1 MGWGS
6 FESRTLPIDR
16 LGVHLNSDVLQFGE
30 FELDVHNH
38 RLRRSG
44 SEMKLER
51 IPMELLIMLASRPG
65 ELVRR
70 EEIVQELWGNEIN
83 VDTENAINT
92 AVRKI
97 RQVLGDDSSS
107 PRFVQTIS
115 KRGYR
120 FLAEPTRAAVPP
132 QSPASTSQTVRPK
145 TIRWTLLA
153 GIAALLGAGLVVW
166 NVRHSGTVLRVSNY
180 VALTHDGLP
189 KQGPLL
195 SDGVR
200 IYFVSGSLNHRSI
213 SQISV
218 NGGEASTL
226 VSALQSPRLMDI
238 SSNGSELLAASFG
251 PDPGASVG
259 GRAGRN
265 ESALWSISL
274 PSGNVRRIGDLLADA
289 AAFAPDG
296 QKIAVGLNNALYVIN
311 DDGTD
316 QRKIAQLPGTA
327 SSIRWSPDGKRLR
340 LTIMNP
346 KTLRSSLWEL
356 LKDGASLHEVLSG
369 WNPVPD
375 ECCGWWSPDG
385 RFYVFQSTRDG
396 RTDIWAL
403 PARSGLFDRKP
414 PEPLQLT
421 AGPINSLAPQMSSDG
436 RKLYMIGRQLRGEL
450 NRYDARLKQ
459 FVPYLNG
466 VSAEF
471 LDFSRDG
478 KWMAYVGFPDHLL
491 WRCDIQGDHC
501 LQLTGPGMQ
510 PTAPRWSPDSTRIAF
525 FDAAPGK
532 PFKLFIMPANGGSPR
547 AVVDEPW
554 NEIDPNWSPDG
565 QMLVFSHFPVFDRQ
579 EDLGIYSFDLVTNRV
594 GKLPGSDGLW
604 MPRWSPDGNFIL
616 GRSADSLSLMLF
628 DVPRQTWH
636 ELARGE
642 SFGYANWS
650 SDSRFVYVLK
660 RGNEP
665 AIERIRVSDGRI
677 EAVAGLTG
685 VRQTGFRN
693 AVWTGLTP
701 DNDPLILRD
710 VGTEE
715 LYSLDAIVP

>member
-1 MGWGS
+1 M
-6 FESRTLPIDR
+6 D
-16 LGVHLNSDVLQFGE
+16 
-30 FELDVHNH
+30 
-38 RLRRSG
+38 
-44 SEMKLER
+44 
-51 IPMELLIMLASRPG
+51 LLILLATRPG

-70 EEIVQELWGNEIN
+70 EEIVQELWGDEIN
-83 VDTENAINT
+83 VDTESAINT

-97 RQVLGDDSSS
+97 RQVLGDDSQS

-120 FLAEPTRAAVPP
+120 FLAEPARLAALP
-132 QSPASTSQTVRPK
+132 QAPVSTAK
-145 TIRWTLLA
+145 TDRSKAGRWTLLT
-153 GIAALLGAGLVVW
+153 GIAALLVAGLAVW
-166 NVRHSGTVLRVSNY
+166 SVRHSRKVLQVSHY
-180 VALTHDGLP
+180 VAITHDGLP

-200 IYFVSGSLNHRSI
+200 IYFVSGSMNHRSI
-213 SQISV
+213 FEVSV

-238 SSNGSELLAASFG
+238 SSSGSELLAASFG
-251 PDPGASVG
+251 PDPGVSMG
-259 GRAGRN
+259 MKTGLN

-274 PSGNVRRIGDLLADA
+274 PSGNVRRIGDLFADA
-289 AAFAPDG
+289 AAFAPDDRM
-296 QKIAVGLNNALYVIN
+296 IAVGWNNALYVANI
-311 DDGTD
+311 DGTN

-340 LTIMNP
+340 LTIMDP
-346 KTLRSSLWEL
+346 KTLRSSLWES
-356 LKDGASLHEVLSG
+356 LKEGTSLHEILSS
-369 WNPVPD
+369 WNPIPA
-375 ECCGWWSPDG
+375 ECCGRWSPDG
-385 RFYVFQSTRDG
+385 RWYVFQSTRDG
-396 RTDIWAL
+396 KTDIWAL
-403 PARSGLFDRKP
+403 PEPWGLIDPKP
-414 PEPLQLT
+414 REPIPLT
-421 AGPINSLAPQMSSDG
+421 AGPINSLAPEMSPDG
-436 RKLYMIGRQLRGEL
+436 HKLYMIGQQLRGEL
-450 NRYDARLKQ
+450 NRYDPRMKQ

-471 LDFSRDG
+471 VDFSRDG
-478 KWMAYVGFPDHLL
+478 KWIAYVSFPDHLL
-491 WRCDIQGDHC
+491 WRCNAQGDDC
-501 LQLTGPGMQ
+501 LQLTGPEMQ

-525 FDAAPGK
+525 FDASSGK
-532 PFKLFIMPANGGSPR
+532 PFKLFLVPANGGSPL

-565 QMLVFSHFPVFDRQ
+565 HSLVFSHFPVFDRQ
-579 EDLGIYSFDLVTNRV
+579 ADLGMYSFDLAAHRLA
-594 GKLPGSDGLW
+594 KLPGSDGLW
-604 MPRWSPDGNFIL
+604 MPRWAPDGSFIL
-616 GRSADSLSLMLF
+616 GRSADSLSLFLF
-628 DVPRQTWH
+628 DVQKRTWH

-665 AIERIRVSDGRI
+665 AIERIRVSDGKTEI
-677 EAVAGLTG
+677 VASLTG

-715 LYSLDAIVP
+715 LYSLNAMVR

>member
-1 MGWGS
+1 MGV
-6 FESRTLPIDR
+6 R
-16 LGVHLNSDVLQFGE
+16 LNSSVLQIGE
-30 FELDVHNH
+30 FELDVRNH

-44 SEMKLER
+44 SELKLER
-51 IPMELLIMLASRPG
+51 IPMQLLILLASRPG

-70 EEIVQELWGNEIN
+70 EEIILELWGDEIN

-120 FLAEPTRAAVPP
+120 FLAEPARPAVPL
-132 QSPASTSQTVRPK
+132 QAPASTSK
-145 TIRWTLLA
+145 TIRSKTIQWTLLA
-153 GIAALLGAGLVVW
+153 GVAALLVVSLVVW
-166 NVRHSGTVLRVSNY
+166 SIRHSRLVLRVSNY
-180 VALTHDGLP
+180 VAITHDGLP

-200 IYFVSGSLNHRSI
+200 IYFVSGSMNHRSI
-213 SQISV
+213 SEVSV

-238 SSNGSELLAASFG
+238 SSSGSELLAASFG
-251 PDPGASVG
+251 PDPGVSMGEKA
-259 GRAGRN
+259 RLN

-274 PSGNVRRIGDLLADA
+274 PSGNVMRIGDLFADA

-296 QKIAVGLNNALYVIN
+296 QKIAIAWNNALYVAN
-311 DDGTD
+311 GDGTG
-316 QRKIAQLPGTA
+316 QRRIAQLPGAA
-327 SSIRWSPDGKRLR
+327 SSIRWSPDGERLR
-340 LTIMNP
+340 LTIMDP
-346 KTLRSSLWEL
+346 KTLRSSLWES
-356 LKDGASLHEVLSG
+356 LKDGTSLHEILSG
-369 WNPVPD
+369 WNPIPA
-375 ECCGWWSPDG
+375 ECCGRWSPDG
-385 RFYVFQSTRDG
+385 RWYVFQSTRDG

-403 PARSGLFDRKP
+403 PEPSGMIDRRP
-414 PEPLQLT
+414 LEPIQLT
-421 AGPINSLAPQMSSDG
+421 AGPISSLAPDMSPDG
-436 RKLYMIGRQLRGEL
+436 RKLYLIGQQLRGEL
-450 NRYDARLKQ
+450 NKYDARLKQ

-466 VSAEF
+466 ASVEF

-478 KWMAYVGFPDHLL
+478 KWIAYVSFPDHLL
-491 WRCDIQGDHC
+491 WRCNVRDDQC
-501 LQLTGPGMQ
+501 LQLTGPAMQ

-525 FDAAPGK
+525 FDASSGK
-532 PFKLFIMPANGGSPR
+532 PFKLFFVPANGGSPL

-565 QMLVFSHFPVFDRQ
+565 QTLVFSHFPVFDRQ
-579 EDLGIYSFDLVTNRV
+579 ADLGIYSFDLATHRLT
-594 GKLPGSDGLW
+594 KLPGSDGFW
-604 MPRWSPDGNFIL
+604 MPRWAPDGSFIL
-616 GRSADSLSLMLF
+616 GRSADSLSLFLF
-628 DVPRQTWH
+628 DVQRQTWR
-636 ELARGE
+636 ELAHGE

-650 SDSRFVYVLK
+650 SNSRFVYVLK
-660 RGNEP
+660 RGNDP
-665 AIERIRVSDGRI
+665 AIERIRVADGRT
-677 EAVAGLTG
+677 EAVASLTG

-701 DNDPLILRD
+701 EDDPLILRD

-715 LYSLDAIVP
+715 LYSLNASIH

>member
-1 MGWGS
+1 M
-6 FESRTLPIDR
+6 L
-16 LGVHLNSDVLQFGE
+16 
-30 FELDVHNH
+30 
-38 RLRRSG
+38 RSG
-44 SEMKLER
+44 SELKLER
-51 IPMELLIMLASRPG
+51 IPMELLILLVTRPG

-70 EEIVQELWGNEIN
+70 EEIIQELWGDEIN
-83 VDTENAINT
+83 VDTESSINT

-97 RQVLGDDSSS
+97 RHVLGDDSSS

-120 FLAEPTRAAVPP
+120 FLVEPTRPAVPP
-132 QSPASTSQTVRPK
+132 QGPASTPK
-145 TIRWTLLA
+145 TIRGTLLA
-153 GIAALLGAGLVVW
+153 SIAALLGICLVVSSI
-166 NVRHSGTVLRVSNY
+166 RLSPKILRVSNY
-180 VALTHDGLP
+180 TAITHDGLP

-200 IYFVSGSLNHRSI
+200 IYFVSGSMNHRSI

-226 VSALQSPRLMDI
+226 VNALQSPRLMDI
-238 SSNGSELLAASFG
+238 SPNGSELLAASFG
-251 PDPGASVG
+251 PDPGASMG
-259 GRAGRN
+259 EKAGLN

-274 PSGNVRRIGDLLADA
+274 PPGNVRRIGDLFADA
-289 AAFAPDG
+289 GAFAPDG
-296 QKIAVGLNNALYVIN
+296 RTIAVGWNHALYVVN
-311 DDGTD
+311 SDGTNP
-316 QRKIAQLPGTA
+316 KEIAQLSGTA

-340 LTIMNP
+340 LTIMDP
-346 KTLRSSLWEL
+346 KTLGSSLWEL
-356 LKDGASLHEVLSG
+356 LKDGISLHEILRG
-369 WNPVPD
+369 WNPVPA
-375 ECCGWWSPDG
+375 ECCGRWSPDG
-385 RFYVFQSTRDG
+385 SWYVFQSTRDG

-403 PARSGLFDRKP
+403 PEPSGLIDRKP
-414 PEPLQLT
+414 REPIQLT
-421 AGPINSLAPQMSSDG
+421 AGPINSLAPEMSLDG
-436 RKLYMIGRQLRGEL
+436 RKLYMIGQQLRGEL

-471 LDFSRDG
+471 VDFSRDG
-478 KWMAYVGFPDHLL
+478 KWIAYVSFPDHLL
-491 WRCDIQGDHC
+491 WRCNVQGDHC
-501 LQLTGPGMQ
+501 LQLTGPAMQ

-525 FDAAPGK
+525 FDASPGK
-532 PFKLFIMPANGGSPR
+532 PFKLFLVPANGGSPL

-565 QMLVFSHFPVFDRQ
+565 HTLVFSHFPVFDRQ
-579 EDLGIYSFDLVTNRV
+579 ADLGMYSFDLSTHRLA
-594 GKLPGSDGLW
+594 KLPGSDGLW
-604 MPRWSPDGNFIL
+604 MPRWAPDGSFIL
-616 GRSADSLSLMLF
+616 GRSADSLSLFLF
-628 DVPRQTWH
+628 DVHRQTWH

-665 AIERIRVSDGRI
+665 AIERIRVSDGKTEI
-677 EAVAGLTG
+677 VASLTG

-701 DNDPLILRD
+701 EDDPLILRD
-710 VGTEE
+710 AGTEE
-715 LYSLDAIVP
+715 LYSLNTTVP

>member
-1 MGWGS
+1 
-6 FESRTLPIDR
+6 
-16 LGVHLNSDVLQFGE
+16 
-30 FELDVHNH
+30 
-38 RLRRSG
+38 
-44 SEMKLER
+44 
-51 IPMELLIMLASRPG
+51 MELLILLASRPG

-70 EEIVQELWGNEIN
+70 EEIIQQLWGDEIN

-120 FLAEPTRAAVPP
+120 FLCEPTRPSDPP
-132 QSPASTSQTVRPK
+132 HEPVTTSRTFSSRK
-145 TIRWTLLA
+145 IRWTLPP
-153 GIAALLGAGLVVW
+153 GIATLLVIGLFVW
-166 NVRHSGTVLRVSNY
+166 SIRHSSKALRASNY
-180 VALTHDGLP
+180 MAISHDGLP

-200 IYFVSGSLNHRSI
+200 IYFVSGNLNHRSI

-218 NGGEASTL
+218 NGGEASTF

-251 PDPGASVG
+251 PDPGASMG
-259 GRAGRN
+259 EKAGLN

-274 PSGNVRRIGDLLADA
+274 PSGNVRRIGDLFADA

-296 QKIAVGLNNALYVIN
+296 LKIAIGWNNALYEVN
-311 DDGTD
+311 SDGSG
-316 QRKIAQLPGTA
+316 QRKIAQLSGTP

-340 LTIMNP
+340 LTIMDP
-346 KTLRSSLWEL
+346 KTLRSSLWES
-356 LKDGASLHEVLSG
+356 LKDGSSLHEILGG
-369 WNPVPD
+369 WNPAPA
-375 ECCGWWSPDG
+375 ECCGRWSPDG
-385 RFYVFQSTRDG
+385 RWYVFQSTRDG
-396 RTDIWAL
+396 KTDIWAL
-403 PARSGLFDRKP
+403 PEPSGLIDRKP
-414 PEPLQLT
+414 REPIQLT
-421 AGPINSLAPQMSSDG
+421 AGPINSLAPEMSADG
-436 RKLYMIGRQLRGEL
+436 RKLYMVGQQLRGEL
-450 NRYDARLKQ
+450 DRYDARLKQ

-478 KWMAYVGFPDHLL
+478 KWIAYVSFPDHLL
-491 WRCDIQGDHC
+491 WRCNAQGDHC
-501 LQLTGPGMQ
+501 LQLTGSAMQ

-525 FDAAPGK
+525 FDASPGK
-532 PFKLFIMPANGGSPR
+532 PFKLFIAPANGGSPM

-565 QMLVFSHFPVFDRQ
+565 HALVFSHFPVFDRQ
-579 EDLGIYSFDLVTNRV
+579 ADLGIYSFDLLTHRLA
-594 GKLPGSDGLW
+594 KLPGSDGLW
-604 MPRWSPDGNFIL
+604 MPRWAPDGSFIL
-616 GRSADSLSLMLF
+616 GRSADSLSLLLF
-628 DVPRQTWH
+628 DVLKQTWH
-636 ELARGE
+636 ELTHGE

-665 AIERIRVSDGRI
+665 AIERIRISDGKTEI
-677 EAVAGLTG
+677 VASLAGA
-685 VRQTGFRN
+685 RQTGFRN

-715 LYSLDAIVP
+715 LYSLDAVVQ

>member
-1 MGWGS
+1 M
-6 FESRTLPIDR
+6 
-16 LGVHLNSDVLQFGE
+16 GVHLNSSVLQFGE
-30 FELDVHNH
+30 FELDVRNH

-44 SEMKLER
+44 SELKLER
-51 IPMELLIMLASRPG
+51 IPMELLILLASRPG

-70 EEIVQELWGNEIN
+70 DEIIQELWGDEIN

-120 FLAEPTRAAVPP
+120 FLAASTPPAEPPLT
-132 QSPASTSQTVRPK
+132 PASTSK
-145 TIRWTLLA
+145 TIRWTLLT
-153 GIAALLGAGLVVW
+153 GMAALICIGLVVW
-166 NVRHSGTVLRVSNY
+166 SIGHSRKVLRVSNY
-180 VALTHDGLP
+180 EAITHDGLP

-200 IYFVSGSLNHRSI
+200 IYFVSGSVNHRSI

-251 PDPGASVG
+251 PDPGVSMG
-259 GRAGRN
+259 EKTGLN
-265 ESALWSISL
+265 YSALWRISL
-274 PSGNVRRIGDLLADA
+274 PSGNVRRIGDLFADA

-296 QKIAVGLNNALYVIN
+296 QTIAIGWNRAVYLVNS
-311 DDGTD
+311 DGSD
-316 QRKIAQLPGTA
+316 QRKIAQLSGTA

-340 LTIMNP
+340 LTIMDP
-346 KTLRSSLWEL
+346 KTLRSSIWEL
-356 LKDGASLHEVLSG
+356 LKDGTSLHEILGG
-369 WNPVPD
+369 WNPVPA
-375 ECCGWWSPDG
+375 ECCGQWSPDG
-385 RFYVFQSTRDG
+385 SWYVFQSTRDG
-396 RTDIWAL
+396 RTDIWGL
-403 PARSGLFDRKP
+403 PEPSGRIDRKP
-414 PEPLQLT
+414 QEPIPLT
-421 AGPINSLAPQMSSDG
+421 AGPINSLAPEMSPNG
-436 RKLYMIGRQLRGEL
+436 RKLYMIGQQLRGEL

-478 KWMAYVGFPDHLL
+478 KWIAYVSFPDHLL
-491 WRCDIQGDHC
+491 WRCNVQGDHC
-501 LQLTGPGMQ
+501 LQLTGPAMQ
-510 PTAPRWSPDSTRIAF
+510 PTTPRWSPDSTRIAF
-525 FDAAPGK
+525 FDASPGK
-532 PFKLFIMPANGGSPR
+532 PFKLFLVSANGGSPV

-554 NEIDPNWSPDG
+554 NEIDPCWSPDG
-565 QMLVFSHFPVFDRQ
+565 HTLVFSHFPVFDRQ
-579 EDLGIYSFDLVTNRV
+579 ADLGMYSFDLVTHRLS
-594 GKLPGSDGLW
+594 KLAGSDGLW
-604 MPRWSPDGNFIL
+604 MPRWAPDGSFIL
-616 GRSADSLSLMLF
+616 GRSADSLSLLLF
-628 DVPRQTWH
+628 DVHRQTWH

-650 SDSRFVYVLK
+650 SDSKFVYVLK
-660 RGNEP
+660 RGNDP
-665 AIERIRVSDGRI
+665 AIERIRVSDGRT
-677 EAVAGLTG
+677 EAVASLTG

-701 DNDPLILRD
+701 DDAPLILSD

-715 LYSLDAIVP
+715 LYSLNATVH

>member
-1 MGWGS
+1 MGV
-6 FESRTLPIDR
+6 R
-16 LGVHLNSDVLQFGE
+16 LNSSVLKFGE
-30 FELDVHNH
+30 FELDVRNH
-38 RLRRSG
+38 RLLRSG
-44 SEMKLER
+44 SELKLER
-51 IPMELLIMLASRPG
+51 IPMELLILMASRPG

-70 EEIVQELWGNEIN
+70 EEIIQELWGDEIN

-107 PRFVQTIS
+107 PRFIQTIS

-120 FLAEPTRAAVPP
+120 FLAETAQQLMPP
-132 QSPASTSQTVRPK
+132 QAPASTSQTVLPK

-153 GIAALLGAGLVVW
+153 GIAALLAVGLIVW
-166 NVRHSGTVLRVSNY
+166 GIRHSRKALRASNY
-180 VALTHDGLP
+180 MAITHDGLP

-200 IYFVSGSLNHRSI
+200 IYFVSGNLNHRSI

-218 NGGEASTL
+218 NGGLASTL

-238 SSNGSELLAASFG
+238 SSNGSELLATSFG

-259 GRAGRN
+259 GKAGSSD
-265 ESALWSISL
+265 SALWNISL

-296 QKIAVGLNNALYVIN
+296 QRIAVGWNNALYVVN
-311 DDGTD
+311 SDGTG
-316 QRKIAQLPGTA
+316 QRKIAQLSGTA

-340 LTIMNP
+340 MTVMDTR
-346 KTLRSSLWEL
+346 TLRSSLWEAAR
-356 LKDGASLHEVLSG
+356 DGTSLRKLFDG
-369 WNPVPD
+369 WNSVPD
-375 ECCGWWSPDG
+375 ECCGRWSPDG
-385 RFYVFQSTRDG
+385 RWYVFQATRDG
-396 RTDIWAL
+396 RMDIWAVSE
-403 PARSGLFDRKP
+403 PSGLIDRKP
-414 PEPLQLT
+414 REPIQLT
-421 AGPINSLAPQMSSDG
+421 AGPINSLAPEMSPDG
-436 RKLYMIGRQLRGEL
+436 RKLYIIGQQLRGEL

-471 LDFSRDG
+471 VDFSRDG
-478 KWMAYVGFPDHLL
+478 KWMAYVSFPDHLL
-491 WRCDIQGDHC
+491 WRCNVQGDHC
-501 LQLTGPGMQ
+501 LQLTGPAMQ

-525 FDAAPGK
+525 FDASPGK
-532 PFKLFIMPANGGSPR
+532 PFKLFIVPANGGSPL

-565 QMLVFSHFPVFDRQ
+565 HTLVFSHFPVFDRQ
-579 EDLGIYSFDLVTNRV
+579 AELGIYSFDFATHRLV
-594 GKLPGSDGLW
+594 KLPGSDGFW
-604 MPRWSPDGNFIL
+604 MPRWAPDGRSIL
-616 GRSADSLSLMLF
+616 GRSADSLSLLLF
-628 DVPRQTWH
+628 DVQRQTWH
-636 ELARGE
+636 ELVHGE

-665 AIERIRVSDGRI
+665 AIERIRVADGNT
-677 EAVAGLTG
+677 EAVASLTA

-701 DNDPLILRD
+701 DDDPLILRD

-715 LYSLDAIVP
+715 LYSLNTTIH

>member
-1 MGWGS
+1 M
-6 FESRTLPIDR
+6 
-16 LGVHLNSDVLQFGE
+16 GVHLNSSVLQFGE
-30 FELDVHNH
+30 FELDVRNH

-44 SEMKLER
+44 SELKLER
-51 IPMELLIMLASRPG
+51 IPMELLILLASRPG

-70 EEIVQELWGNEIN
+70 DEIIQELWGDEIN

-120 FLAEPTRAAVPP
+120 FLAASTRRAVPS
-132 QSPASTSQTVRPK
+132 QAPASTSK

-153 GIAALLGAGLVVW
+153 GIAAVLLVGLVVW
-166 NVRHSGTVLRVSNY
+166 SIRHSRKVLQVSNY
-180 VALTHDGLP
+180 MAITHDGLP

-200 IYFVSGSLNHRSI
+200 IYFVSGSMNHRSI

-238 SSNGSELLAASFG
+238 SSNGSELLAASLG
-251 PDPGASVG
+251 PDPGASMG
-259 GRAGRN
+259 EKAGLN

-274 PSGNVRRIGDLLADA
+274 PSGNVRRIGDLFADA

-296 QKIAVGLNNALYVIN
+296 QKIAIGWNNALYMVSS
-311 DDGTD
+311 DGTD
-316 QRKIAQLPGTA
+316 QRKIAQLSGTA

-340 LTIMNP
+340 MTVMDTR
-346 KTLRSSLWEL
+346 TLRLSLWEVARDGTSVHKL
-356 LKDGASLHEVLSG
+356 LNG
-369 WNPVPD
+369 WNPVPA
-375 ECCGWWSPDG
+375 ECCGRWSPDG
-385 RFYVFQSTRDG
+385 RWYVFQSTRDG

-403 PARSGLFDRKP
+403 PEPSGLIDRKP
-414 PEPLQLT
+414 REPIQLT
-421 AGPINSLAPQMSSDG
+421 AGPINSLAPEMSPDG
-436 RKLYMIGRQLRGEL
+436 SKLYMIGQQLRGEL

-478 KWMAYVGFPDHLL
+478 KWIAYVSFPDHLL
-491 WRCDIQGDHC
+491 WRCNVQGDHC
-501 LQLTGPGMQ
+501 LQLTGPAMQ

-525 FDAAPGK
+525 FDASPGK
-532 PFKLFIMPANGGSPR
+532 PFKLFLVPANGGSPL

-554 NEIDPNWSPDG
+554 NEIDPNWSPDR
-565 QMLVFSHFPVFDRQ
+565 QTLVFSHFPVFDRQ
-579 EDLGIYSFDLVTNRV
+579 ADLGLYSFDLITHRLA
-594 GKLPGSDGLW
+594 KLPGSEGLW
-604 MPRWSPDGNFIL
+604 MPRWSPDGSFIL
-616 GRSADSLSLMLF
+616 SRSADSLSLLLF
-628 DVPRQTWH
+628 DVHRQTWH
-636 ELARGE
+636 EFARGE

-665 AIERIRVSDGRI
+665 AIERIRVSDGRT
-677 EAVAGLTG
+677 EAVASLTG

-693 AVWTGLTP
+693 GVWAGLTP
-701 DNDPLILRD
+701 HNDPLILRD

-715 LYSLDAIVP
+715 LYSLNATVH

>member
-1 MGWGS
+1 M
-6 FESRTLPIDR
+6 
-16 LGVHLNSDVLQFGE
+16 GVHVNSSVLQFGE
-30 FELDVHNH
+30 FVLDVRNH
-38 RLRRSG
+38 RLLRSG
-44 SEMKLER
+44 SELKLER
-51 IPMELLIMLASRPG
+51 IPMELLILLASRPG

-70 EEIVQELWGNEIN
+70 EEIVQELWGDEIN

-97 RQVLGDDSSS
+97 RQVLDDDSSS

-120 FLAEPTRAAVPP
+120 FLAEPTRAALPP
-132 QSPASTSQTVRPK
+132 QSPASTAQTVRPK
-145 TIRWTLLA
+145 TIRWALLA
-153 GIAALLGAGLVVW
+153 GIAALLGAGLIVW
-166 NVRHSGTVLRVSNY
+166 NIRHSWKILRVSNY

-195 SDGVR
+195 PDGVR
-200 IYFVSGSLNHRSI
+200 IYFVSGNLNHRSI

-238 SSNGSELLAASFG
+238 SSSGSELLAASFG
-251 PDPGASVG
+251 PAPGGSMG
-259 GRAGRN
+259 EQAGLN

-274 PSGNVRRIGDLLADA
+274 PSGNVRRIGDLFADA

-296 QKIAVGLNNALYVIN
+296 QKIAICWNNALYVVN
-311 DDGTD
+311 SDGTD
-316 QRKIAQLPGTA
+316 QKMIAKLPGTA
-327 SSIRWSPDGKRLR
+327 SSIRWAPDGRRLR
-340 LTIMNP
+340 LTIMDP
-346 KTLRSSLWEL
+346 KTLRSSLWES
-356 LKDGASLHEVLSG
+356 LKDGTPLHEILSG
-369 WNPVPD
+369 WNPVPA
-375 ECCGWWSPDG
+375 ECCGRWSSDG
-385 RFYVFQSTRDG
+385 RWYVFQSTRDG
-396 RTDIWAL
+396 KTDIWAL
-403 PARSGLFDRKP
+403 PEPAGLIDCKRR
-414 PEPLQLT
+414 EPIQLT
-421 AGPINSLAPQMSSDG
+421 AGPINSLAPETSPDG
-436 RKLYMIGRQLRGEL
+436 RKLYVIGQQLRGEL
-450 NRYDARLKQ
+450 NRYDARLKL

-471 LDFSRDG
+471 VDFSRDG
-478 KWMAYVGFPDHLL
+478 KWLTYVGFPDHLL
-491 WRCDIQGDHC
+491 WRCDVQGDHC
-501 LQLTGPGMQ
+501 LQLTGPAMQ

-532 PFKLFIMPANGGSPR
+532 PFKLFIVPANGGSPL

-554 NEIDPNWSPDG
+554 NEIDPNWSSDG

-579 EDLGIYSFDLVTNRV
+579 ADLGIYSFDLVTHRL

-604 MPRWSPDGNFIL
+604 MPRWSPDGSFIL

-665 AIERIRVSDGRI
+665 AIERIRVSDGKTEI
-677 EAVAGLTG
+677 VASLAG

-710 VGTEE
+710 IGTEE
-715 LYSLDAIVP
+715 LYSLDMIVY

>member
-1 MGWGS
+1 M
-6 FESRTLPIDR
+6 EVYP
-16 LGVHLNSDVLQFGE
+16 NSSVLQFGE
-30 FELDVHNH
+30 FELDARNH
-38 RLRRSG
+38 RLLRSG
-44 SEMKLER
+44 SELKLER
-51 IPMELLIMLASRPG
+51 IPMELLILLASRPG

-70 EEIVQELWGNEIN
+70 EEIVQQLWGDEIN

-120 FLAEPTRAAVPP
+120 FLAGPTRATLQP
-132 QSPASTSQTVRPK
+132 QPPASTTQTVHPK
-145 TIRWTLLA
+145 TIRWALLA
-153 GIAALLGAGLVVW
+153 GIAALLGAGLVIW
-166 NVRHSGTVLRVSNY
+166 NIRHSWKILRVSNY

-200 IYFVSGSLNHRSI
+200 IYFVSGNLNHRSI
-213 SQISV
+213 SQVSV
-218 NGGEASTL
+218 DGGEASTL

-251 PDPGASVG
+251 PDPGGSIG
-259 GRAGRN
+259 EKAGLN

-274 PSGNVRRIGDLLADA
+274 PSGNVRRIGDLFADA
-289 AAFAPDG
+289 ATFAPDG
-296 QKIAVGLNNALYVIN
+296 QKIAICWNNALYVVSS
-311 DDGTD
+311 DGTD
-316 QRKIAQLPGTA
+316 QKMIAKLPGTA
-327 SSIRWSPDGKRLR
+327 SSIRWSPDGRHLR
-340 LTIMNP
+340 LTIMDP
-346 KTLRSSLWEL
+346 KTLRSSLWES
-356 LKDGASLHEVLSG
+356 LKDGTPLHEILGG
-369 WNPVPD
+369 WNPVPA
-375 ECCGWWSPDG
+375 ECCGRWRSDG
-385 RFYVFQSTRDG
+385 RWYVFQSTRDG
-396 RTDIWAL
+396 KTDIWAL
-403 PARSGLFDRKP
+403 PEPSGLIDRKP
-414 PEPLQLT
+414 RKPIQLT
-421 AGPINSLAPQMSSDG
+421 AGPINSIAPEMSPNG
-436 RKLYMIGRQLRGEL
+436 RKLYIIGQQLRGEL
-450 NRYDARLKQ
+450 NRYDARLNQ

-471 LDFSRDG
+471 VDFSRDG
-478 KWMAYVGFPDHLL
+478 KWLAYVGFPDHLL
-491 WRCDIQGDHC
+491 WRCDVQGDHC
-501 LQLTGPGMQ
+501 LQLTGPAMQ

-532 PFKLFIMPANGGSPR
+532 PFKLFIVPANGGSPL
-547 AVVDEPW
+547 AVIDEPW
-554 NEIDPNWSPDG
+554 NEIDPNWSSDG

-579 EDLGIYSFDLVTNRV
+579 VDLGIYSFDLLTHRL

-604 MPRWSPDGNFIL
+604 MPRWSPDGSFIL

-628 DVPRQTWH
+628 DVARQTWH

-660 RGNEP
+660 RGNES
-665 AIERIRVSDGRI
+665 AIERIRVSDRKTEI
-677 EAVAGLTG
+677 VADLAE

-701 DNDPLILRD
+701 NNDPLILRD

-715 LYSLDAIVP
+715 LYSLDTNVY

>member
-1 MGWGS
+1 MG
-6 FESRTLPIDR
+6 
-16 LGVHLNSDVLQFGE
+16 VYVNSSVLQFGE
-30 FELDVHNH
+30 FVLDARNH
-38 RLRRSG
+38 RLLRSG
-44 SEMKLER
+44 SELKLER
-51 IPMELLIMLASRPG
+51 IPMELLITLASRPG

-70 EEIVQELWGNEIN
+70 EEIIQQLWGDEIN

-107 PRFVQTIS
+107 PRFVHTIS

-120 FLAEPTRAAVPP
+120 FLGEPTRPSEPP
-132 QSPASTSQTVRPK
+132 HEPVTTSTTFSSK
-145 TIRWTLLA
+145 TIRWTLPT
-153 GIAALLGAGLVVW
+153 GIATLLVIGLVAW
-166 NVRHSGTVLRVSNY
+166 SIRHSSKALRASNY
-180 VALTHDGLP
+180 MAITHDGLP

-200 IYFVSGSLNHRSI
+200 IYFGSGNLNHRSI

-259 GRAGRN
+259 GGAGRN

-274 PSGNVRRIGDLLADA
+274 PSGNVRRIGDLFADA
-289 AAFAPDG
+289 AAFAPNG
-296 QKIAVGLNNALYVIN
+296 QKIAICWNNALYVVN
-311 DDGTD
+311 SDGTD
-316 QRKIAQLPGTA
+316 QKMIAKLPGTA
-327 SSIRWSPDGKRLR
+327 SSIRWSPDGRRLR
-340 LTIMNP
+340 LTIMDP
-346 KTLRSSLWEL
+346 KTLRSSLWES
-356 LKDGASLHEVLSG
+356 LKDGTPMHEILRG
-369 WNPVPD
+369 WNPVPA
-375 ECCGWWSPDG
+375 ECCGRWSPDG
-385 RFYVFQSTRDG
+385 RWYVFQSTRDG
-396 RTDIWAL
+396 KTDIWAL
-403 PARSGLFDRKP
+403 PEPSGLIDRKRR
-414 PEPLQLT
+414 EPIQLT
-421 AGPINSLAPQMSSDG
+421 AGPINSLAPEMSPDG
-436 RKLYMIGRQLRGEL
+436 RKLYVIGQQLRGEL
-450 NRYDARLKQ
+450 NRYDASLKL
-459 FVPYLNG
+459 FVPFLNG

-471 LDFSRDG
+471 VDFSRDG
-478 KWMAYVGFPDHLL
+478 KWLTYVSFPDHLL
-491 WRCDIQGDHC
+491 WRCDVQGDHC
-501 LQLTGPGMQ
+501 LQLTGSAMQ
-510 PTAPRWSPDSTRIAF
+510 PAAPRWSPDSTRIAF

-532 PFKLFIMPANGGSPR
+532 PFKLFIVPANGGSPL

-554 NEIDPNWSPDG
+554 NEIDPNWSSDG

-579 EDLGIYSFDLVTNRV
+579 ADLGIYSFDLVTHRL

-604 MPRWSPDGNFIL
+604 MPRWSPDGSFIL

-628 DVPRQTWH
+628 DVSRQSWL

-665 AIERIRVSDGRI
+665 AIERIRVSDGKTEI
-677 EAVAGLTG
+677 VASLAGVISQRGLDRSHA
-685 VRQTGFRN
+685 RQC
-693 AVWTGLTP
+693 
-701 DNDPLILRD
+701 PLD
-710 VGTEE
+710 
-715 LYSLDAIVP
+715 SA

>member
-1 MGWGS
+1 M
-6 FESRTLPIDR
+6 
-16 LGVHLNSDVLQFGE
+16 NSSVLQFGE
-30 FELDVHNH
+30 FELDIRNH

-44 SEMKLER
+44 SELKLER
-51 IPMELLIMLASRPG
+51 IPMELLILLSSRPG

-70 EEIVQELWGNEIN
+70 EEIIQELWGDEIN
-83 VDTENAINT
+83 VDTESAINT

-120 FLAEPTRAAVPP
+120 FLGEPTRPAVPP
-132 QSPASTSQTVRPK
+132 QAPESTSK

-153 GIAALLGAGLVVW
+153 GIAALLGVGLVVW
-166 NVRHSGTVLRVSNY
+166 SIRDSRKVLRVSNY
-180 VALTHDGLP
+180 MAITHDGLP

-200 IYFVSGSLNHRSI
+200 IYFVSGSMNHRSI

-251 PDPGASVG
+251 PDPGASLG
-259 GRAGRN
+259 ERAGLN
-265 ESALWSISL
+265 ESALWTISL
-274 PSGNVRRIGDLLADA
+274 PSGSARRIGDLFADA
-289 AAFAPDG
+289 AAFSPDG
-296 QKIAVGLNNALYVIN
+296 QAIAIGWNNALYVVN
-311 DDGTD
+311 SDGTD
-316 QRKIAQLPGTA
+316 QRKIAELPGTA
-327 SSIRWSPDGKRLR
+327 SSIRWSPDGKQLR
-340 LTIMNP
+340 LTIMDP
-346 KTLRSSLWEL
+346 KTLRSSLWES
-356 LKDGASLHEVLSG
+356 LKDGTSLHKILGG
-369 WNPVPD
+369 WNPVPA
-375 ECCGWWSPDG
+375 ECCGRWRPDG
-385 RFYVFQSTRDG
+385 RWYVFQSTRDG
-396 RTDIWAL
+396 RTDLWAL
-403 PARSGLFDRKP
+403 PESSGLIYRKP
-414 PEPLQLT
+414 RESIQLT
-421 AGPINSLAPQMSSDG
+421 AGPINSLAPEMSPDG
-436 RKLYMIGRQLRGEL
+436 SKLYMIGQQLRGEL

-459 FVPYLNG
+459 FVPYLKG

-478 KWMAYVGFPDHLL
+478 KWTAYVSFPDHVL
-491 WRCDIQGDHC
+491 WRCDVQGDHC
-501 LQLTGPGMQ
+501 LQLTGPAMQ

-525 FDAAPGK
+525 FDASPGK
-532 PFKLFIMPANGGSPR
+532 PFKLFLVPANGGSPE

-579 EDLGIYSFDLVTNRV
+579 ADLGVYSFDLVTHRLA
-594 GKLPGSDGLW
+594 KLPGSDGLW
-604 MPRWSPDGNFIL
+604 MPRWAPDGSFIL
-616 GRSADSLSLMLF
+616 GRSADSLSLFLF
-628 DVPRQTWH
+628 DVHRQTWH

-665 AIERIRVSDGRI
+665 AIERIRVSDGKTEI
-677 EAVAGLTG
+677 VASLTG

-715 LYSLDAIVP
+715 LYSLDTIVRK

>member
-1 MGWGS
+1 MPAY
-6 FESRTLPIDR
+6 RR
-16 LGVHLNSDVLQFGE
+16 GVHLNSSVLQFGE
-30 FELDVHNH
+30 LELDVRNH

-44 SEMKLER
+44 LELKLER
-51 IPMELLIMLASRPG
+51 IPMELLILLASRPG

-70 EEIVQELWGNEIN
+70 EEIIQELWGDEIN

-97 RQVLGDDSSS
+97 RQVLGDDPSS

-120 FLAEPTRAAVPP
+120 FLAEPTRPAEPP
-132 QSPASTSQTVRPK
+132 QAPASTSK
-145 TIRWTLLA
+145 TIRWTLPV
-153 GIAALLGAGLVVW
+153 GILALLCVGLVVW
-166 NVRHSGTVLRVSNY
+166 SIRHSRQVLRVFNY
-180 VALTHDGLP
+180 MAITHDGMP

-195 SDGVR
+195 SDSLR
-200 IYFVSGSLNHRSI
+200 IYFVSGSMNHRSI

-226 VSALQSPRLMDI
+226 VSALQSPRLLDI
-238 SSNGSELLAASFG
+238 SSSGSELLATSFG
-251 PDPGASVG
+251 PDPGVSMGEKA
-259 GRAGRN
+259 RLN

-296 QKIAVGLNNALYVIN
+296 QKIAIGWNNALYVVN
-311 DDGTD
+311 SDGTD
-316 QRKIAQLPGTA
+316 QRKIAQLSGSA

-340 LTIMNP
+340 MTIMDP

-356 LKDGASLHEVLSG
+356 VKDGTSLHEILNG
-369 WNPVPD
+369 WNPVPA
-375 ECCGWWSPDG
+375 ECCGRWSPDG
-385 RFYVFQSTRDG
+385 RWYVFQSTRDAK
-396 RTDIWAL
+396 TDIWAL
-403 PARSGLFDRKP
+403 P
-414 PEPLQLT
+414 EPRNPQEPVQLT
-421 AGPINSLAPQMSSDG
+421 AGPINSLAPEMSPDG
-436 RKLYMIGRQLRGEL
+436 SRLYMIGQQLRGEL

-459 FVPYLNG
+459 FVPYFNG

-471 LDFSRDG
+471 IDFSRDG
-478 KWMAYVGFPDHLL
+478 KWIAYVSFPDHLL
-491 WRCDIQGDHC
+491 WRCNAQGDHC
-501 LQLTGPGMQ
+501 LQLTGPAMQ

-525 FDAAPGK
+525 FDASSGK
-532 PFKLFIMPANGGSPR
+532 PFKLFLAPANGGSPL

-579 EDLGIYSFDLVTNRV
+579 ADLGMYSFDLVTHRLA
-594 GKLPGSDGLW
+594 KLPGSDGLW
-604 MPRWSPDGNFIL
+604 MPRWAPDGSFIL
-616 GRSADSLSLMLF
+616 GRSADSLSLFLF
-628 DVPRQTWH
+628 DVHRQTWH

-665 AIERIRVSDGRI
+665 AIERIRVSDGKTEI
-677 EAVAGLTG
+677 VASLAG

-693 AVWTGLTP
+693 AIWTGLTP
-701 DNDPLILRD
+701 DDDPLILRD

-715 LYSLDAIVP
+715 VYSLNAMVH

>member
-1 MGWGS
+1 
-6 FESRTLPIDR
+6 
-16 LGVHLNSDVLQFGE
+16 VHFGE
-30 FELDVHNH
+30 FELDVRNH

-44 SEMKLER
+44 SELKLER
-51 IPMELLIMLASRPG
+51 IPMELLILLASRPG

-70 EEIVQELWGNEIN
+70 EEIIQELWGDEIN

-92 AVRKI
+92 AIRKI

-120 FLAEPTRAAVPP
+120 FLAEPTRPAEPP
-132 QSPASTSQTVRPK
+132 QAPEATSTGLRSK
-145 TIRWTLLA
+145 TIRSKTMRWIVPA
-153 GIAALLGAGLVVW
+153 GIAALLCVGLVVW
-166 NVRHSGTVLRVSNY
+166 GIRHSRKALRVSNY
-180 VALTHDGLP
+180 VAITHDGLP

-200 IYFVSGSLNHRSI
+200 IYFVSGNLNHRSI

-226 VSALQSPRLMDI
+226 VSGLQSPRLKDI

-251 PDPGASVG
+251 LDSGDSAG
-259 GRAGRN
+259 GRAGLN

-274 PSGNVRRIGDLLADA
+274 PSGSVRRIGDLFADA
-289 AAFAPDG
+289 AAFAPNG
-296 QKIAVGLNNALYVIN
+296 QKIAIGWNNALYVVN
-311 DDGTD
+311 SDGTD
-316 QRKIAQLPGTA
+316 QRKIAQLSGAA

-340 LTIMNP
+340 LTIMDP

-356 LKDGASLHEVLSG
+356 FTDGTTLHEILRG
-369 WNPVPD
+369 WNPAPD
-375 ECCGWWSPDG
+375 ECCGGWSSDG
-385 RFYVFQSTRDG
+385 RWYVFQSTRDG
-396 RTDIWAL
+396 RSDIWAL
-403 PARSGLFDRKP
+403 PEPSGLIDGKP
-414 PEPLQLT
+414 GEPIQLT
-421 AGPINSLAPQMSSDG
+421 AGPINSLAPGMSTDG
-436 RKLYMIGRQLRGEL
+436 RKLYMIGQQLRGEL

-471 LDFSRDG
+471 LNFSRDG
-478 KWMAYVGFPDHLL
+478 KWMAYVSFPDHLL
-491 WRCDIQGDHC
+491 WRCNVQGDHC
-501 LQLTGPGMQ
+501 LQMTGPEMQ
-510 PTAPRWSPDSTRIAF
+510 PAAPRWSPDSTRIAF
-525 FDAAPGK
+525 FDASSGK
-532 PFKLFIMPANGGSPR
+532 PFKLFIVSANGGSPL

-565 QMLVFSHFPVFDRQ
+565 QTLVFSHFPVFDRQ
-579 EDLGIYSFDLVTNRV
+579 ADLGIYSFDLVTHRLA
-594 GKLPGSDGLW
+594 KLPGSDGNW
-604 MPRWSPDGNFIL
+604 MPRWSPDGSFIL
-616 GRSADSLSLMLF
+616 GRSADSISLLLF
-628 DVPRQTWH
+628 DVPRQAWH

-665 AIERIRVSDGRI
+665 AIERIRVSDGKTEI
-677 EAVAGLTG
+677 VASLTG

-715 LYSLDAIVP
+715 LYSLNATVH

>member
-1 MGWGS
+1 M
-6 FESRTLPIDR
+6 
-16 LGVHLNSDVLQFGE
+16 GVHLNSSVLKFGE
-30 FELDVHNH
+30 FELDVRNH

-44 SEMKLER
+44 SELKLER
-51 IPMELLIMLASRPG
+51 IPMELLILLASRPG

-70 EEIVQELWGNEIN
+70 EEIIQELWGDEIN
-83 VDTENAINT
+83 VDSENAINT
-92 AVRKI
+92 AIRKI

-120 FLAEPTRAAVPP
+120 FLPETAEPAAPTEA
-132 QSPASTSQTVRPK
+132 PASTPK
-145 TIRWTLLA
+145 TTLSKTILWTLLT
-153 GIAALLGAGLVVW
+153 GIAVLFVVGLAVW
-166 NVRHSGTVLRVSNY
+166 SLRHSRKVLQVSNY
-180 VALTHDGLP
+180 MAITHDGLP

-200 IYFVSGSLNHRSI
+200 IYFVSGSMNHRSI

-226 VSALQSPRLMDI
+226 VSALQSPRLLDI

-251 PDPGASVG
+251 PDPGASMG
-259 GRAGRN
+259 EKAGLN

-274 PSGNVRRIGDLLADA
+274 PSGNVRRIGDLFADA

-296 QKIAVGLNNALYVIN
+296 QKIAIGWNNALYVV
-311 DDGTD
+311 DSDGAN

-327 SSIRWSPDGKRLR
+327 SSIRWSPDGKRLQ
-340 LTIMNP
+340 LTVMDP

-356 LKDGASLHEVLSG
+356 LKDGTSLHEILGG
-369 WNPVPD
+369 WNPVPA
-375 ECCGWWSPDG
+375 ECCGRWSPDG
-385 RFYVFQSTRDG
+385 LWYVFQSTSDG

-403 PARSGLFDRKP
+403 PEPSGLIDRKQ
-414 PEPLQLT
+414 PEPIQLT
-421 AGPINSLAPQMSSDG
+421 AGPINSLAPEISLDG
-436 RKLYMIGRQLRGEL
+436 RKLYMIGQQLRGEL

-471 LDFSRDG
+471 VDFSRDG
-478 KWMAYVGFPDHLL
+478 KWIAYVSFPDHLL
-491 WRCDIQGDHC
+491 WRCNVQGDHC
-501 LQLTGPGMQ
+501 LQLTGPAMQ
-510 PTAPRWSPDSTRIAF
+510 PTTPRWSPDSTRIAF
-525 FDAAPGK
+525 FDASSGK
-532 PFKLFIMPANGGSPR
+532 PFQLFLVPANGGSPL

-565 QMLVFSHFPVFDRQ
+565 HTLVFSHFPVFDRQ
-579 EDLGIYSFDLVTNRV
+579 ADLGMYSFDLVTHRLA
-594 GKLPGSDGLW
+594 KLPGSDGLW
-604 MPRWSPDGNFIL
+604 MPRWSPDGSFIL
-616 GRSADSLSLMLF
+616 GRSADSLSLLLF
-628 DVPRQTWH
+628 DVHRQSWH

-665 AIERIRVSDGRI
+665 AIERIRVSDGKTEI
-677 EAVAGLTG
+677 VASLTG

-715 LYSLDAIVP
+715 LYSLDTIVH

>member
-1 MGWGS
+1 MG
-6 FESRTLPIDR
+6 
-16 LGVHLNSDVLQFGE
+16 
-30 FELDVHNH
+30 
-38 RLRRSG
+38 
-44 SEMKLER
+44 
-51 IPMELLIMLASRPG
+51 LLILLASRPG

-70 EEIVQELWGNEIN
+70 EEIIQELWGDGIN

-120 FLAEPTRAAVPP
+120 FLAEPIRPSIPP
-132 QSPASTSQTVRPK
+132 QAPASTSKTIRSK
-145 TIRWTLLA
+145 TIRWTLPA
-153 GIAALLGAGLVVW
+153 GIAALLCVGLVVW
-166 NVRHSGTVLRVSNY
+166 GIRNFRKILRVSNY
-180 VALTHDGLP
+180 MAITHDGLP

-200 IYFVSGSLNHRSI
+200 IYFVSGSMNHRSI

-251 PDPGASVG
+251 PDPGVSMG
-259 GRAGRN
+259 EKAGLN

-274 PSGNVRRIGDLLADA
+274 PSGNVRRIGDLFADA

-296 QKIAVGLNNALYVIN
+296 QKIAIGWNNALYVAN
-311 DDGTD
+311 SDGTD

-340 LTIMNP
+340 IDGHGP
-346 KTLRSSLWEL
+346 EGRFVRPFGRSQEMGHLCTKL
-356 LKDGASLHEVLSG
+356 LDG
-369 WNPVPD
+369 WNPVPA
-375 ECCGWWSPDG
+375 ECCGRWSPDG
-385 RFYVFQSTRDG
+385 RWYVFQSTRDG
-396 RTDIWAL
+396 RTDLWAL
-403 PARSGLFDRKP
+403 PEPSGLIDRKP
-414 PEPLQLT
+414 REPIQLT
-421 AGPINSLAPQMSSDG
+421 AGPINSLAPEMSPDG
-436 RKLYMIGRQLRGEL
+436 RKLYMIGQQLRGEL

-478 KWMAYVGFPDHLL
+478 KWIAYVSFPDHLL
-491 WRCDIQGDHC
+491 WRCNVQGDHC
-501 LQLTGPGMQ
+501 LQLTGPAMQ

-525 FDAAPGK
+525 FDASSGK
-532 PFKLFIMPANGGSPR
+532 PFKLFLVPANGGSPL

-565 QMLVFSHFPVFDRQ
+565 HTLVFSHFPVFDRQ
-579 EDLGIYSFDLVTNRV
+579 ADLGIYSFDLVTHRLA
-594 GKLPGSDGLW
+594 KLPGSDGLW
-604 MPRWSPDGNFIL
+604 MPRWSPDGSFIL
-616 GRSADSLSLMLF
+616 GRSADSLSLLLF
-628 DVPRQTWH
+628 DVHRQTWH

-665 AIERIRVSDGRI
+665 AIERIRVSDGKT
-677 EAVAGLTG
+677 EARGEPDRGTANGVSQRGLDRSHA
-685 VRQTGFRN
+685 RQ
-693 AVWTGLTP
+693 
-701 DNDPLILRD
+701 
-710 VGTEE
+710 
-715 LYSLDAIVP
+715 

>member
-1 MGWGS
+1 M
-6 FESRTLPIDR
+6 
-16 LGVHLNSDVLQFGE
+16 GVHLNSNVLQFGE

-38 RLRRSG
+38 RLRQSG
-44 SEMKLER
+44 SELKLER
-51 IPMELLIMLASRPG
+51 IPMELLILMASRPG
-65 ELVRR
+65 ELIRR
-70 EEIVQELWGNEIN
+70 EEIVQELWGDEIN

-120 FLAEPTRAAVPP
+120 FLAEPTRAAVTP
-132 QSPASTSQTVRPK
+132 QPPASSSTDMRSQTVRSK

-153 GIAALLGAGLVVW
+153 GMAVLLGAGLVVW
-166 NVRHSGTVLRVSNY
+166 NVRHSWKVLRVSNY
-180 VALTHDGLP
+180 AALTHDGLP
-189 KQGPLL
+189 KQGPLF

-200 IYFVSGSLNHRSI
+200 IYFVSGNLNHRSI

-226 VSALQSPRLMDI
+226 VSALQSARLLDI
-238 SSNGSELLAASFG
+238 SSNGSELLAVSFG

-259 GRAGRN
+259 GRAGLN

-274 PSGNVRRIGDLLADA
+274 PSGNVRRIGDLFADA
-289 AAFAPDG
+289 AAFAPDF
-296 QKIAVGLNNALYVIN
+296 QRIAVGWNNALYLVSS
-311 DDGTD
+311 DGTN
-316 QRKIAQLPGTA
+316 QRKIAQLSGTA

-340 LTIMNP
+340 MTVMDTR
-346 KTLRSSLWEL
+346 TLRLSLWEVAT
-356 LKDGASLHEVLSG
+356 DGASLHKLLDG

-375 ECCGWWSPDG
+375 ECCGRWSPDG
-385 RFYVFQSTRDG
+385 RWYVFQSTREG

-403 PARSGLFDRKP
+403 PGSSGLTDRKP
-414 PEPLQLT
+414 REPIQLT
-421 AGPINSLAPQMSSDG
+421 AGPINSLAPEMSTDG
-436 RKLYMIGRQLRGEL
+436 RKLYTIGQQLRGEL

-471 LDFSRDG
+471 VDFSRDG
-478 KWMAYVGFPDHLL
+478 KWIAYVSFPDHLL
-491 WRCDIQGDHC
+491 WRCDVQGEHC
-501 LQLTGPGMQ
+501 LQLTGPAMQ

-525 FDAAPGK
+525 FDASSGK
-532 PFKLFIMPANGGSPR
+532 PFKLFIVPANGGSPL
-547 AVVDEPW
+547 AVIDEPW
-554 NEIDPNWSPDG
+554 NEIDPNWSSDG
-565 QMLVFSHFPVFDRQ
+565 QTLVFSHFPVFDRQ
-579 EDLGIYSFDLVTNRV
+579 ADLGIYSFDLGTHRLA
-594 GKLPGSDGLW
+594 KLPGSDGFW
-604 MPRWSPDGNFIL
+604 MPRWSPDGSFIL
-616 GRSADSLSLMLF
+616 GRSADSLSLMVF
-628 DVPRQTWH
+628 DVRKQTWR

-665 AIERIRVSDGRI
+665 AIERIRVSDRKA
-677 EAVAGLTG
+677 EVVASLTG

-701 DNDPLILRD
+701 GNDPLILRD

-715 LYSLDAIVP
+715 LYSLDTVVQ

>member
-1 MGWGS
+1 M
-6 FESRTLPIDR
+6 
-16 LGVHLNSDVLQFGE
+16 GVHLNSSVLQFGE
-30 FELDVHNH
+30 FELDVRNH

-44 SEMKLER
+44 SEVKLER
-51 IPMELLIMLASRPG
+51 IPMELLILLASRPG

-70 EEIVQELWGNEIN
+70 EEILQELWGDEIN

-120 FLAEPTRAAVPP
+120 FLAEPAQPAVPP
-132 QSPASTSQTVRPK
+132 QAPAPTSKTMRSK

-153 GIAALLGAGLVVW
+153 GIVALLGVGLVVW
-166 NVRHSGTVLRVSNY
+166 SIRHSQKVLRVSNY
-180 VALTHDGLP
+180 MAITHDGLP

-200 IYFVSGSLNHRSI
+200 IYFVSGSMNHRSI

-218 NGGEASTL
+218 NGGEASSL

-251 PDPGASVG
+251 PDPGVSMG
-259 GRAGRN
+259 EKTGLN

-274 PSGNVRRIGDLLADA
+274 PSGNVRRIGDHFADA

-296 QKIAVGLNNALYVIN
+296 QQTAICWNNALYVVNI
-311 DDGTD
+311 DGTN
-316 QRKIAQLPGTA
+316 QKEIAQLPGTA

-340 LTIMNP
+340 LTIMDP

-356 LKDGASLHEVLSG
+356 FKDGTSLHEILG
-369 WNPVPD
+369 RWNPVPA
-375 ECCGWWSPDG
+375 ECCGRWSPDG
-385 RFYVFQSTRDG
+385 SWYVFQSTRDG

-403 PARSGLFDRKP
+403 PEPSGLIDRKQR
-414 PEPLQLT
+414 EPIQLT
-421 AGPINSLAPQMSSDG
+421 AGPINSLAPETSPDG
-436 RKLYMIGRQLRGEL
+436 RKLYMIGQQLRGEL

-478 KWMAYVGFPDHLL
+478 KWIAYISFPDHLL
-491 WRCDIQGDHC
+491 WRCNVQGDHC
-501 LQLTGPGMQ
+501 LQLTGPAMQ
-510 PTAPRWSPDSTRIAF
+510 PTAPRWSPDSTRVAF
-525 FDAAPGK
+525 FDASSGK
-532 PFKLFIMPANGGSPR
+532 PFKLFLVPANGGSSQ

-565 QMLVFSHFPVFDRQ
+565 QTLVFSHFPVFDRRA
-579 EDLGIYSFDLVTNRV
+579 DLGIYSYDLATHRLA
-594 GKLPGSDGLW
+594 KLPGSDGLW
-604 MPRWSPDGNFIL
+604 MPRWSPDGSSIL
-616 GRSADSLSLMLF
+616 GRSADSLSLLLF
-628 DVPRQTWH
+628 DVPRQKWH
-636 ELARGE
+636 ELSHGE

-665 AIERIRVSDGRI
+665 AIERFRVSDGKTEI
-677 EAVAGLTG
+677 VASLTG

-693 AVWTGLTP
+693 AVWMGLTP
-701 DNDPLILRD
+701 DHDPLILRD

-715 LYSLDAIVP
+715 LYSLNVTVH